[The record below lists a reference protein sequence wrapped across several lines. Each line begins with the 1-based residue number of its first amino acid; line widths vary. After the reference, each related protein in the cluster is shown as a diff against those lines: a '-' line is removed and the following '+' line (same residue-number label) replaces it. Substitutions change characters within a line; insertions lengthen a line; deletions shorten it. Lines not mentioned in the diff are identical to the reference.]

1 MKQKNFSHPAF
12 SHPVSCSEVI
22 AILSFFLSLVWRLF
36 SVGGSGGVFFLL
48 YFYCVIL
55 GHGCGRQNNG
65 PSPTSVYSVN
75 PRTCADGKRIFK
87 DMMKLR
93 VLRWGGCAGLPGWAR
108 CNHKGLDK
116 RGQER
121 QKQRSEWCG
130 PLRQGKRVA
139 SRRLSLR
146 ACRWSAALPTQFS
159 LPLPSPWKCKMT
171 CVYVSSTVFDGRD
184 TEMKILSPPLQV
196 LWGGWAFEL
205 TAVTAT
211 IITDLVLQ
219 FLNFL
224 VSRSVTVKN
233 DQGPQKALVV
243 WGGLSLLY

>member
-1 MKQKNFSHPAF
+1 
-12 SHPVSCSEVI
+12 
-22 AILSFFLSLVWRLF
+22 
-36 SVGGSGGVFFLL
+36 
-48 YFYCVIL
+48 
-55 GHGCGRQNNG
+55 
-65 PSPTSVYSVN
+65 
-75 PRTCADGKRIFK
+75 
-87 DMMKLR
+87 
-93 VLRWGGCAGLPGWAR
+93 
-108 CNHKGLDK
+108 
-116 RGQER
+116 
-121 QKQRSEWCG
+121 
-130 PLRQGKRVA
+130 
-139 SRRLSLR
+139 
-146 ACRWSAALPTQFS
+146 
-159 LPLPSPWKCKMT
+159 MT

-211 IITDLVLQ
+211 IKTDLVLQ